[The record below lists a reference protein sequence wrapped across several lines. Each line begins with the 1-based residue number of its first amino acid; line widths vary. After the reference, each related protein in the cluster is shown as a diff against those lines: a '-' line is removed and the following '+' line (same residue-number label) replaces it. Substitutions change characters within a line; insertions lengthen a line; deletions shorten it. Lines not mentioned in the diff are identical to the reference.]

1 MRFSTLEEY
10 GLRCLM
16 QIARHGQG
24 ASLTIAQLSQLE
36 GLSSANVAKIMRL
49 LRRGRFV
56 RSTRGQSG
64 GYTLALPAEEILV
77 GEVLASLG
85 TRLFDSKFCE
95 RNAGS
100 VDACT
105 HVGDC
110 SIRPVLRQLQD
121 AVDAVMGR
129 LSLAELLR
137 GGSQAPSGPPASL
150 GPRARPLPTAD
161 ASGRA

>member
-1 MRFSTLEEY
+1 MKFSTLEEY

-56 RSTRGQSG
+56 RSMRGQTG
-64 GYTLALPAEEILV
+64 GYVLALPPEDIFV

-129 LSLAELLR
+129 LTLAELLR
-137 GGSQAPSGPPASL
+137 GGGPSSL
-150 GPRARPLPTAD
+150 GPRARALPATD
-161 ASGRA
+161 APGRP

>member
-1 MRFSTLEEY
+1 MKFSTLEEY
-10 GLRCLM
+10 GLRCLI

-36 GLSSANVAKIMRL
+36 GISTANVGKIMRL

-56 RSTRGQSG
+56 KSTRGQTG
-64 GYTLALPAEEILV
+64 GYSLALPAEELSV

-85 TRLFDSKFCE
+85 TRLFDAKFCE

-100 VDACT
+100 VNLCA

-121 AVDAVMGR
+121 AVDEVMGR
-129 LSLAELLR
+129 LTLAELLR
-137 GGSQAPSGPPASL
+137 GDGRSPAAPPATF
-150 GPRARPLPTAD
+150 GRRVRVLPTAD
-161 ASGRA
+161 ARGRA